1 MLKQI
6 NINMQKFLVP
16 LFDYLFGFALWDLG
30 LTLMIS
36 LIFNVNCCFWR
47 YLPKIIAIKIEQRSK
62 NLILFSKIKLIFNP
76 DADIILLSIF
86 WHLRWTS
93 NLRCFWSVNSQIY
106 FKWNELLKYL
116 FIHQKLY
123 IEFIERMINEIN
135 RILLFRSQCRVLQEE
150 T

>member
-16 LFDYLFGFALWDLG
+16 LFDYLFGFALWGLG

-86 WHLRWTS
+86 WHLWPAS
-93 NLRCFWSVNSQIY
+93 NLWPPILFGQPNPVQHI
-106 FKWNELLKYL
+106 LKDCSIIQYEQNCEIFL
-116 FIHQKLY
+116 IFTPRTFLTLSLHLY
-123 IEFIERMINEIN
+123 MVID
-135 RILLFRSQCRVLQEE
+135 
-150 T
+150 